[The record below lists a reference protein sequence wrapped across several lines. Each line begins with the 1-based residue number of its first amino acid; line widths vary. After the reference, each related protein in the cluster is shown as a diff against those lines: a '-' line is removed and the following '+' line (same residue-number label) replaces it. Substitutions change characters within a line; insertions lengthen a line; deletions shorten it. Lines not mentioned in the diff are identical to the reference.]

1 MELPMSRNLLPLMVS
16 ASLLAGA
23 AWSDVPR
30 VAADIAPVH
39 SLVSR
44 VMHGVG
50 DPDLIIPPG
59 ATPHEY
65 NLRPSEATALQD
77 ADLVFWIGE
86 DLTPWMEG
94 AIENLASN
102 ARIVAL
108 MEIDG
113 ALTLPFRES
122 ALFEAHRHAEE
133 DHNHDHDED
142 HGHENDHSE
151 HDDHDHAHEDVIKA
165 DDHGHAEDHGEHGH
179 EDHEEHAHGE
189 HDPHSW
195 LSLDN
200 GIVWLNAIAARLSE
214 ADPENAGLYY
224 SNAAAARE
232 ELDTLRSEIDGILD
246 PVRGRNFIVFH
257 DAYQYFET
265 SFDFPASG
273 AISLSDATDPSP
285 ARIAEIQ
292 NRVKE
297 QGISCVLSEPQF
309 DPKIVD
315 AVMGGAEAK
324 TGVLDPVGSD
334 LEPGPDLYPALLRN
348 LARALADCL

>member
-1 MELPMSRNLLPLMVS
+1 MSRNLVPLTVS
-16 ASLLAGA
+16 ASLLASA
-23 AWSDVPR
+23 AWADVPR

-44 VMHGVG
+44 VMQGMG
-50 DPDLIIPPG
+50 EPDLIIPPG

-65 NLRPSEATALQD
+65 SLRPSEAAALQHSE
-77 ADLVFWIGE
+77 LVFWIGP

-94 AIENLASN
+94 AIETLASG
-102 ARIVAL
+102 AKITPL
-108 MEIDG
+108 MEVDG
-113 ALTLPFRES
+113 AVTLRFRES
-122 ALFEAHRHAEE
+122 ALFEAHSHADEDH
-133 DHNHDHDED
+133 DHNHDED
-142 HGHENDHSE
+142 HDHEDEHSK
-151 HDDHDHAHEDVIKA
+151 HDDHNHEDASKA
-165 DDHGHAEDHGEHGH
+165 DDHGHAEDHADHDDHGH
-179 EDHEEHAHGE
+179 GDRDDHAHGQ

-195 LSLDN
+195 LSLRN
-200 GIVWLNAIAARLSE
+200 GSVWLNAIAAKLSE
-214 ADPENAGLYY
+214 ADPENAGTYY

-232 ELDTLRSEIDGILD
+232 ELDTLRIEIDEILD

-265 SFDFPASG
+265 SFDLPASG

-292 NRVKE
+292 ERIKE

-309 DPKIVD
+309 DPKIVA
-315 AVMGGAEAK
+315 AVMDGAEAK

-334 LEPGPDLYPALLRN
+334 LEPGPDLYSSVLRN